1 MRLVGAAREEGFALN
16 VADVFQNPTFSD
28 MARVCKPSEENGDE
42 NIYAVDAVSREE
54 KRANVKRQITTP
66 VASPVPNMTS
76 GSTGGSLSASSV
88 STMTSS
94 STGRSLSA
102 FQIPTMTNDG
112 TGISAAN
119 DSNASFPDGQ
129 RQSKDRPVDSGENDG
144 KPNWSAHSKSLLAE
158 VETKSRNGALTARRQ
173 SMRDDIY
180 RTFSLLK
187 KTDGK
192 KSVDSF
198 LQESIVPMI
207 QVFRGGIA
215 DVLPA
220 TDFQSLAITGA
231 LLESRWMLNYFYLDG
246 EGDLDFRSLRKS
258 AFRII
263 HAFDILRTVF
273 VPYGDQF
280 LQVVL
285 RKLQPEFIVQETDKD
300 LDNFTQ
306 LLHHRDRLYGP
317 RLGES
322 FVQFRVARKTGTK
335 RHRIFIRISHAQYD
349 GVCMPMILDA
359 LREGYRGLPIRS
371 TPSFSNYVRDAAGRV
386 TDDHYDYWRDLL
398 RGSKMTEIVKHRSPN
413 YNTSDRETITLRNT
427 IYVDLNCF
435 ADSNITPASFIKA
448 AWAFVLAKI
457 SATSDVVFGHVIS
470 GRNSNVAGISS
481 IIGPCLNTVPVRVPF
496 ESHWTVLDLCRVIQS
511 QQIDNMP
518 YETLG
523 FREMIKHCTDWPDW
537 TNFST
542 VIQHQSV
549 KIDEKIQLGNNAYK
563 LGAIGSQLDTADMA
577 ILSTP
582 KRDGSLELRLSFSS
596 NGAITPELAESVL
609 QMLCQTLFS
618 FSANPHYKLPTQSE
632 ISAMANWTLDSPV
645 KRTKDDRGLAM
656 NAELHGLEREE
667 VLALSDI
674 LRSAW
679 QRVLRDEKGRPVVPE
694 LHSSFFEKGGDV
706 IGLAQVAS
714 LLDQEGIKIRVE
726 DLIEHHVMIDQ
737 LALIGLSV
745 AEERQAKKHAEADHA
760 PRVQQQPPA
769 PARRSISM
777 PRLMKSMTFGR
788 KPGKKRG

>member
-1 MRLVGAAREEGFALN
+1 MRLVGAAREEGLTLN
-16 VADVFQNPTFSD
+16 VADVFQNPIFTD
-28 MARVCKPSEENGDE
+28 MAEVCKPYEGSIDE
-42 NIYAVDAVSREE
+42 NICAVDNVSREE
-54 KRANVKRQITTP
+54 RRANVTPQIATP
-66 VASPVPNMTS
+66 VDSLVP
-76 GSTGGSLSASSV
+76 
-88 STMTSS
+88 TMTSD
-94 STGRSLSA
+94 STGLS
-102 FQIPTMTNDG
+102 P
-112 TGISAAN
+112 AN
-119 DSNASFPDGQ
+119 DFIARFPDTP
-129 RQSKDRPVDSGENDG
+129 RQSKDRPLDSGENDRE
-144 KPNWSAHSKSLLAE
+144 PDWSAHPKRLSAE
-158 VETKSRNGALTARRQ
+158 VKIPSRNGVLIARRQ
-173 SMRDDIY
+173 SMREDIY
-180 RTFSLLK
+180 RAFSLLK
-187 KTDGK
+187 KTNAE

-198 LQESIVPMI
+198 LQESIVPKI

-220 TDFQSLAITGA
+220 TDFQSLAITGT

-246 EGDLDFRSLRKS
+246 EGDLDLRSLRKS

-263 HAFDILRTVF
+263 NAFDILRTVF

-300 LDNFTQ
+300 LDNFTHQ
-306 LLHHRDRLYGP
+306 LHHRDRLYGP

-322 FVQFRVARKTGTK
+322 FVQFRVAKKTGTK
-335 RHRIFIRISHAQYD
+335 CHRIFIRISHAQYD
-349 GVCMPMILDA
+349 GVCMPMILEA
-359 LREGYRGLPIRS
+359 LREGYQGLPIPS

-398 RGSKMTEIVKHRSPN
+398 RGSKMTEIVKHRRPN

-427 IYVDLNCF
+427 IYVDANCF

-470 GRNSNVAGISS
+470 GRNSNVPGISS
-481 IIGPCLNTVPVRVPF
+481 IIGPCLNTVPVRIPF
-496 ESHWTVLDLCRVIQS
+496 ESHWTALDLCRLIQS

-549 KIDEKIQLGNNAYK
+549 NINEKIQLGSNAYK
-563 LGAIGSQLDTADMA
+563 LGAIGSQLDFADMA

-596 NGAITPELAESVL
+596 DGAITLEFAESVL

-618 FSANPHYKLPTQSE
+618 FSANLHYKLPTPSE
-632 ISAMANWTLDSPV
+632 ISAMTNWTLSPV
-645 KRTKDDRGLAM
+645 KRTKEDMSLAM
-656 NAELHGLEREE
+656 NTELHGLNREE

-679 QRVLRDEKGRPVVPE
+679 QRVLRDEKGRPVVPQ
-694 LHSSFFEKGGDV
+694 LHSSFFEWGGDV
-706 IGLAQVAS
+706 IGLAQVTS
-714 LLDQEGIKIRVE
+714 LLAQEGIKIRVE

-745 AEERQAKKHAEADHA
+745 AEERRGKLHAQADNTIWL
-760 PRVQQQPPA
+760 QQPPDS
-769 PARRSISM
+769 PRRGISM
-777 PRLMKSMTFGR
+777 SRLMKSMAFGR
-788 KPGKKRG
+788 KPGKKRV